1 MGVVDNIIRV
11 YDGNMQ
17 KLAYLENAYNI
28 GYSLKFNELWTAQ
41 FTLPATDKKNIYCQP
56 FNYVEIFDGGERI
69 ELFRIM
75 PSTLTR
81 NSEGNIVYQCEHVL
95 ATLMDDVL
103 FQYHQIGNIGVGTV
117 HVLRYILD
125 HQLTKRWQLRK
136 CDFDRRFEYK
146 WENENLL
153 SALFSVPQPFNEG
166 YRWEFDT
173 TRTPWQLD
181 LKRLPT
187 QFVADIIY
195 KKNMVEIKKEVDPST
210 IVTRLYCLGYGEGD
224 NQLNICSVNGGIPY
238 LEANTATYGIKSSI
252 LVDRRFENAETLKAY
267 GQSILDELK
276 NPFKSYSVR
285 AIDLH
290 RKSPSKYERYFPGDI
305 VRIIDKE
312 DNTIEDLPIVSV
324 SKSDI
329 TGAPGDIEIEIA
341 KRTRDIASSI
351 SSLQDRT
358 RINEVYAQGAT
369 NQMIVPFADN
379 ADENN
384 PARMKIYI
392 PDTMVRINKCILN
405 YQLDNFR
412 AYSKAIEG
420 GGATTQSTNDGGATT
435 QSTNDGGAST
445 QTSSSGGGGTQTSSS
460 GGGGTQTSS
469 SGGGTQTTSDVQ
481 VLKPGISQDYTRSSG
496 KHLHTIPDGTRLMVA
511 GGGTVTWG
519 YGGEHYHDL
528 YNHGHKIDIP
538 DHQHSVQ
545 IPSHKHSVNIPSHT
559 HSVNIP
565 SHTHS
570 VDIPSH
576 THSVNIPSHTH
587 SINIPNHRHSIT
599 LPNHTHDIEFGIYE
613 GTRANSVTIKVDGN
627 ILPTT
632 QPGQDINIIPYL
644 SVDSEGKIQRN
655 TWHEV
660 EIIPDQM
667 TRVLANIFMQIFT
680 NSRGG
685 GDY

>member
-11 YDGNMQ
+11 YDSNMQ

-28 GYSLKFNELWTAQ
+28 SYTLKLNELWTAQ

-81 NSEGNIVYQCEHVL
+81 NLEGNIVYQCEHVL

-117 HVLRYILD
+117 SVLRYILD
-125 HQLTKRWQLRK
+125 HQLTKRWQLRN
-136 CDFDRRFEYK
+136 CDFYRQFEYK

-173 TRTPWQLD
+173 TGTTWRLD

-238 LEANTATYGIKSSI
+238 LEANTATYGIKSSF

-276 NPFKSYSVR
+276 NPIKSYSVR
-285 AIDLH
+285 IIDLH

-305 VRIIDKE
+305 VRVIDKE
-312 DNTIEDLPIVSV
+312 DNIIENLPIVTV

-329 TGAPGDIEIEIA
+329 TGVPGDIEVEIA

-379 ADENN
+379 ADESN
-384 PARMKIYI
+384 PAVMRIYI

-405 YQLDNFR
+405 FQLEPFR
-412 AYSKAIEG
+412 AYSKAIG
-420 GGATTQSTNDGGATT
+420 GGGGGFQTTNDGG
-435 QSTNDGGAST
+435 SST
-445 QTSSSGGGGTQTSSS
+445 QTSSEGGGGTRTSDA
-460 GGGGTQTSS
+460 GGGSIATSNVQSLRPGTA
-469 SGGGTQTTSDVQ
+469 
-481 VLKPGISQDYTRSSG
+481 QDYTKNSG
-496 KHLHTIPDGTRLMVA
+496 SHVHSIPEGTKLLVE
-511 GGGTVTWG
+511 GGGSVTWG
-519 YGGEHYHDL
+519 PGGVHSHDL
-528 YNHGHKIDIP
+528 YNHGHE
-538 DHQHSVQ
+538 V
-545 IPSHKHSVNIPSHT
+545 
-559 HSVNIP
+559 
-565 SHTHS
+565 
-570 VDIPSH
+570 
-576 THSVNIPSHTH
+576 
-587 SINIPNHRHSIT
+587 NIPNHIHNVEIPDHTHNVNIPNHVHSLN
-599 LPNHTHDIEFGIYE
+599 LPEHTHDLEFGIYQ
-613 GTRANSVTIKVDGN
+613 GATADMVTIKVDGKT
-627 ILPTT
+627 IPVS
-632 QPGQDINIIPYL
+632 QPGQDINIINYL
-644 SVDSEGKIQRN
+644 GVDAGGKIQRN
-655 TWHEV
+655 TWHTV
-660 EIIPDQM
+660 EIIPNQM
-667 TRVLANIFMQIFT
+667 TRVVANIFMQIFT

>member
-1 MGVVDNIIRV
+1 MGVVDNTIRV
-11 YDGNMQ
+11 YDSNMR

-28 GYSLKFNELWTAQ
+28 GYSLKLNELWTAQ
-41 FTLPATDKKNIYCQP
+41 FTLPATDQKNIYCQP

-117 HVLRYILD
+117 SVLRYILD
-125 HQLTKRWQLRK
+125 HQLTKRWQLRN

-173 TRTPWQLD
+173 TGTTWKLD

-305 VRIIDKE
+305 VRVIDNEDDIIE
-312 DNTIEDLPIVSV
+312 NLPIVSV

-329 TGAPGDIEIEIA
+329 TGAPGDIEVEIA

-379 ADENN
+379 ADPEH
-384 PARMKIYI
+384 PAVMRIYI

-405 YQLDNFR
+405 FQLEPFR
-412 AYSKAIEG
+412 AYSKAIG
-420 GGATTQSTNDGGATT
+420 GGGGIATST
-435 QSTNDGGAST
+435 SDGGAST
-445 QTSSSGGGGTQTSSS
+445 QTSSSGGGITNTTSSEVAVAWTLLGDYHGNYRTVGYTS
-460 GGGGTQTSS
+460 MELSHNHGVPHGT
-469 SGGGTQTTSDVQ
+469 G
-481 VLKPGISQDYTRSSG
+481 LKTSQD
-496 KHLHTIPDGTRLMVA
+496 
-511 GGGTVTWG
+511 GTVWFSASG
-519 YGGEHYHDL
+519 AHDHNVYIREHDHPVRLDPHSHL
-528 YNHGHKIDIP
+528 VNIP
-538 DHQHSVQ
+538 DHQHSIS
-545 IPSHKHSVNIPSHT
+545 IPNHKHSIS
-559 HSVNIP
+559 
-565 SHTHS
+565 
-570 VDIPSH
+570 
-576 THSVNIPSHTH
+576 
-587 SINIPNHRHSIT
+587 IPNHVHE
-599 LPNHTHDIEFGIYE
+599 LEFGIYQ
-613 GTRANSVTIKVDGN
+613 GTAADNVSIKVDGKT
-627 ILPTT
+627 IPVS
-632 QPGQDINIIPYL
+632 QPGQDINIINYL
-644 SVDSEGKIQRN
+644 GVDAGGKVQRN
-655 TWHEV
+655 TWHTV
-660 EIIPDQM
+660 EIIPNQM
-667 TRVLANIFMQIFT
+667 TRVVANIFMQIFT

>member
-11 YDGNMQ
+11 YDSNMR

-28 GYSLKFNELWTAQ
+28 GYSLKLNELWTAQ
-41 FTLPATDKKNIYCQP
+41 FTLPATDQKNIYCQP

-81 NSEGNIVYQCEHVL
+81 NSQGNIVYQCEHVL

-117 HVLRYILD
+117 SVLRYIID
-125 HQLTKRWQLRK
+125 HQLTTRWQLRN

-153 SALFSVPQPFNEG
+153 SALFSVPQPFNED

-173 TRTPWQLD
+173 TGTTWRLD

-238 LEANTATYGIKSSI
+238 LEANTSTYGIKSSI
-252 LVDRRFENAETLKAY
+252 LVDRRFESAETLKAY

-276 NPFKSYSVR
+276 NPFKSYSTR
-285 AIDLH
+285 AIDLYK
-290 RKSPSKYERYFPGDI
+290 KSPSKYERYFPGDI
-305 VRIIDKE
+305 VRVVDKE
-312 DNTIEDLPIVSV
+312 DDIIENLPIVTV

-329 TGAPGDIEIEIA
+329 TGAPGDIDVEIA
-341 KRTRDIASSI
+341 KKTRDIASSI

-384 PARMKIYI
+384 PATMKIYI

-420 GGATTQSTNDGGATT
+420 GGATTQSTNDGGAST
-435 QSTNDGGAST
+435 QSSSAGGE
-445 QTSSSGGGGTQTSSS
+445 GTQTSSS
-460 GGGGTQTSS
+460 GGASTQSSS
-469 SGGGTQTTSDVQ
+469 SGGGTQSTSDVQ
-481 VLKPGISQDYTRSSG
+481 VMEPGISQDYTVSSG
-496 KHLHTIPDGTRLMVA
+496 SHLHTIPSGTVLMVQ

-519 YGGEHYHDL
+519 HGGVHSHDL
-528 YNHGHKIDIP
+528 YNHGHEVNIP
-538 DHQHSVQ
+538 DHQHSV
-545 IPSHKHSVNIPSHT
+545 PIPSHT
-559 HSVNIP
+559 HSVNLP
-565 SHTHS
+565 SH
-570 VDIPSH
+570 I
-576 THSVNIPSHTH
+576 HSVNIP
-587 SINIPNHRHSIT
+587 NHQHSIT
-599 LPNHTHDIEFGIYE
+599 LPNHTHDLEFGIYE
-613 GTRANSVTIKVDGN
+613 GNRANSITIKVDGN

>member
-11 YDGNMQ
+11 YDSNMQ

-28 GYSLKFNELWTAQ
+28 SYTLKLNELWTAQ

-81 NSEGNIVYQCEHVL
+81 NLEGNIVYQCEHVL

-117 HVLRYILD
+117 SVLRYILD
-125 HQLTKRWQLRK
+125 HQLTKRWQLRN
-136 CDFDRRFEYK
+136 CDFYRQFEYK

-173 TRTPWQLD
+173 TGTTWRLD

-285 AIDLH
+285 TIDLH

-305 VRIIDKE
+305 VRVIDKE
-312 DNTIEDLPIVSV
+312 DNIIENLPIVTV

-329 TGAPGDIEIEIA
+329 TGAPGDIEVEIA

-379 ADENN
+379 ADPQN
-384 PARMKIYI
+384 PAIMRVYI
-392 PDTMVRINKCILN
+392 PDTMVRINKLVLN
-405 YQLDNFR
+405 YRLEPFR
-412 AYSKAIEG
+412 AYSKAIGGGGGTTRTTSE
-420 GGATTQSTNDGGATT
+420 GGAT
-435 QSTNDGGAST
+435 T
-445 QTSSSGGGGTQTSSS
+445 QTSSSGGGQIISTTTATKAITVASNHMIEIIHPGFGQLYTTYEGTHNH
-460 GGGGTQTSS
+460 
-469 SGGGTQTTSDVQ
+469 
-481 VLKPGISQDYTRSSG
+481 GI
-496 KHLHTIPDGTRLMVA
+496 PPGTRLLVE
-511 GGGTVTWG
+511 GGGSVGWVESG
-519 YGGEHYHDL
+519 LHDHL
-528 YNHGHKIDIP
+528 LTLHGHNIDIP
-538 DHQHSVQ
+538 GHDHNVE
-545 IPSHKHSVNIPSHT
+545 VNVP
-559 HSVNIP
+559 N
-565 SHTHS
+565 
-570 VDIPSH
+570 
-576 THSVNIPSHTH
+576 HTH
-587 SINIPNHRHSIT
+587 SINIPNH
-599 LPNHTHDIEFGIYE
+599 THELEFGIYQ
-613 GTRANSVTIKVDGN
+613 GTTADRVTIKVDGK
-627 ILPTT
+627 
-632 QPGQDINIIPYL
+632 IIPTSKENEDIDIIKYL
-644 SVDSEGKIQRN
+644 STDGAGKINRN
-655 TWHEV
+655 TWHEI
-660 EIIPDQM
+660 EIVPDKM
-667 TRVLANIFMQIFT
+667 TRVVANIFMQIFT

>member
-1 MGVVDNIIRV
+1 MGAVDNTIRV
-11 YDGNMQ
+11 YDSNMQ

-28 GYSLKFNELWTAQ
+28 GYSLKLNELWTAQ
-41 FTLPATDKKNIYCQP
+41 FTLPATDQKNIYCQP

-81 NSEGNIVYQCEHVL
+81 NSQGNIVYQCEHVL

-117 HVLRYILD
+117 SVLRYIID
-125 HQLTKRWQLRK
+125 HQLTTRWQLRN

-153 SALFSVPQPFNEG
+153 SALFSVPQPFNED

-173 TRTPWQLD
+173 TGTTWRLD

-238 LEANTATYGIKSSI
+238 LEANTSTYGIKSSI
-252 LVDRRFENAETLKAY
+252 LVDRRFESAETLKAY

-276 NPFKSYSVR
+276 NPFKSYSTR
-285 AIDLH
+285 AIDLYK
-290 RKSPSKYERYFPGDI
+290 KSPSKYERYFPGDI
-305 VRIIDKE
+305 VRVVDKE
-312 DNTIEDLPIVSV
+312 DDIIENLPIVTV

-329 TGAPGDIEIEIA
+329 TGAPGDIDVEIA
-341 KRTRDIASSI
+341 KKTRDIASSI

-384 PARMKIYI
+384 PATMKIYI

-420 GGATTQSTNDGGATT
+420 GGATTQSTNDGGAST
-435 QSTNDGGAST
+435 QSSSAGGE
-445 QTSSSGGGGTQTSSS
+445 GTQTSSS
-460 GGGGTQTSS
+460 GGASTQSSS
-469 SGGGTQTTSDVQ
+469 SGGGTQSTSDVQ
-481 VLKPGISQDYTRSSG
+481 VMKPGISQDYTVSSG
-496 KHLHTIPDGTRLMVA
+496 SHLHTIPSGTVLMVQ

-519 YGGEHYHDL
+519 HGGVHSHDL
-528 YNHGHKIDIP
+528 YNHGHEVNIP
-538 DHQHSVQ
+538 DHQHSV
-545 IPSHKHSVNIPSHT
+545 PIPSHT
-559 HSVNIP
+559 HSVNLP
-565 SHTHS
+565 SH
-570 VDIPSH
+570 I
-576 THSVNIPSHTH
+576 HSVNIP
-587 SINIPNHRHSIT
+587 NHQHSIT
-599 LPNHTHDIEFGIYE
+599 LPNHTHDLEFGIYE
-613 GTRANSVTIKVDGN
+613 GTRANSITIKVDGN

>member
-11 YDGNMQ
+11 YDSNMR

-28 GYSLKFNELWTAQ
+28 GYSLKLNELWTAQ
-41 FTLPATDKKNIYCQP
+41 FTLPATDQKNIYCQP

-117 HVLRYILD
+117 SVLRYIID
-125 HQLTKRWQLRK
+125 HQLTTRWQLRN

-153 SALFSVPQPFNEG
+153 SALFSVPQPFNED

-173 TRTPWQLD
+173 TGTTWRLD

-238 LEANTATYGIKSSI
+238 LEANTSTYGIKSSI
-252 LVDRRFENAETLKAY
+252 LVDRRFESAETLKAY

-276 NPFKSYSVR
+276 NPFKSYSAR
-285 AIDLH
+285 AIDLYK
-290 RKSPSKYERYFPGDI
+290 KSPSKYERYFPGDI
-305 VRIIDKE
+305 VRVIDKE
-312 DNTIEDLPIVSV
+312 DNIIENLPIVTV

-329 TGAPGDIEIEIA
+329 TGAPGDIDVEIA
-341 KRTRDIASSI
+341 KKTRDIASSI

-384 PARMKIYI
+384 PATMKIYI
-392 PDTMVRINKCILN
+392 PDTMARINKCILN

-420 GGATTQSTNDGGATT
+420 GGATTQSTNDGGAST
-435 QSTNDGGAST
+435 QS
-445 QTSSSGGGGTQTSSS
+445 SSSGGEGTQTSSS
-460 GGGGTQTSS
+460 GGASTQSSS
-469 SGGGTQTTSDVQ
+469 SGGGTQSTSDVQ
-481 VLKPGISQDYTRSSG
+481 VMEPGISQDYTVSSG
-496 KHLHTIPDGTRLMVA
+496 SHLHTIPSGTVLMVQ

-519 YGGEHYHDL
+519 HGGVHSHDL
-528 YNHGHKIDIP
+528 YNHGHEVNIP
-538 DHQHSVQ
+538 DHQHSV
-545 IPSHKHSVNIPSHT
+545 PIPSHT
-559 HSVNIP
+559 HSVNLP
-565 SHTHS
+565 SH
-570 VDIPSH
+570 I
-576 THSVNIPSHTH
+576 HSVNIP
-587 SINIPNHRHSIT
+587 NHQHSIT
-599 LPNHTHDIEFGIYE
+599 LPNHTHDLEFGIYE
-613 GTRANSVTIKVDGN
+613 GTRANSITIKVDGN

>member
-1 MGVVDNIIRV
+1 MGVVDNTIRV
-11 YDGNMQ
+11 YDSNMR

-28 GYSLKFNELWTAQ
+28 GYSLKLNELWTAQ
-41 FTLPATDKKNIYCQP
+41 FTLPATDQKNIYCQP

-81 NSEGNIVYQCEHVL
+81 NLEANIVYQCEHVL

-117 HVLRYILD
+117 SVLRYILD
-125 HQLTKRWQLRK
+125 RQLTKRWQLRN

-173 TRTPWQLD
+173 TGTTWKLD

-224 NQLNICSVNGGIPY
+224 NQLNICSVNDGIPY
-238 LEANTATYGIKSSI
+238 LEANTSTYGIKSSI

-305 VRIIDKE
+305 VRVIDKE
-312 DNTIEDLPIVSV
+312 DNIIENLPIVTV

-329 TGAPGDIEIEIA
+329 TGAPGDIEVEIA

-405 YQLDNFR
+405 YQLENFR

-420 GGATTQSTNDGGATT
+420 GGATTQST
-435 QSTNDGGAST
+435 SDGGAS
-445 QTSSSGGGGTQTSSS
+445 TQTSSS

-481 VLKPGISQDYTRSSG
+481 VLKPGISQDYTVSSG
-496 KHLHTIPDGTRLMVA
+496 SHLHSIPYGTVLMVQ
-511 GGGTVTWG
+511 GGDTVTWG
-519 YGGEHYHDL
+519 YGGEHSHSL
-528 YNHGHKIDIP
+528 YNHGH
-538 DHQHSVQ
+538 Q
-545 IPSHKHSVNIPSHT
+545 I
-559 HSVNIP
+559 NIP

-570 VDIPSH
+570 VDL
-576 THSVNIPSHTH
+576 PSHTH
-587 SINIPNHRHSIT
+587 SINIPKHRHSIT

-613 GTRANSVTIKVDGN
+613 GTRANSVIIKVDGN

-632 QPGQDINIIPYL
+632 QPGQDINIIQYL

>member
-1 MGVVDNIIRV
+1 MGVVDNTIRV
-11 YDGNMQ
+11 YDSNMR

-28 GYSLKFNELWTAQ
+28 GYSLKLNELWTAQ
-41 FTLPATDKKNIYCQP
+41 FTLPATDPKNIYCQP

-81 NSEGNIVYQCEHVL
+81 NSEGSIVYQCEHVL

-117 HVLRYILD
+117 SVLRYILD
-125 HQLTKRWQLRK
+125 HQLTKRWQLRN

-173 TRTPWQLD
+173 TGTTWKLD

-305 VRIIDKE
+305 VRVIDNEDDIIE
-312 DNTIEDLPIVSV
+312 NLPIVSV

-329 TGAPGDIEIEIA
+329 TGAPGDIEVEIA
-341 KRTRDIASSI
+341 KRTRDIAGSI

-379 ADENN
+379 ADNEN
-384 PARMKIYI
+384 PAVMRVYI

-405 YQLDNFR
+405 YQLEPFR
-412 AYSKAIEG
+412 AYSKATG
-420 GGATTQSTNDGGATT
+420 
-435 QSTNDGGAST
+435 
-445 QTSSSGGGGTQTSSS
+445 GGGGTTESTSNGGGSSQTSS
-460 GGGGTQTSS
+460 
-469 SGGGTQTTSDVQ
+469 
-481 VLKPGISQDYTRSSG
+481 
-496 KHLHTIPDGTRLMVA
+496 A
-511 GGGTVTWG
+511 GGGTTLSSKGAAPFMQTRVSAQGTDSQRGVTLYTDYESNHNHG
-519 YGGEHYHDL
+519 IPSGTSLAIASGGAVGFVASGGHNHRLPDHIHEVSVFGGEHSHEVS
-528 YNHGHKIDIP
+528 IP
-538 DHQHSVQ
+538 DHRHNV
-545 IPSHKHSVNIPSHT
+545 
-559 HSVNIP
+559 
-565 SHTHS
+565 
-570 VDIPSH
+570 
-576 THSVNIPSHTH
+576 
-587 SINIPNHRHSIT
+587 NIPNHRHSIT
-599 LPNHTHDIEFGIYE
+599 IPNHTHELEFGIYQ
-613 GTRANSVTIKVDGN
+613 GTVADSAVIKVDGRTV
-627 ILPTT
+627 PTV
-632 QPGQDINIIPYL
+632 QPGEDIDIIPYL
-644 SVDSEGKIQRN
+644 SVDSAGKIQRN
-655 TWHEV
+655 TWHEI
-660 EIIPDQM
+660 EIIPDKM
-667 TRVLANIFMQIFT
+667 SRIVANIFMQIFT

>member
-11 YDGNMQ
+11 YDSNMQ

-28 GYSLKFNELWTAQ
+28 SYTLKLNELWTAQ

-117 HVLRYILD
+117 SVLRYILD
-125 HQLTKRWQLRK
+125 RQLTKRWQLRN
-136 CDFDRRFEYK
+136 CDFYRQFEYK

-173 TRTPWQLD
+173 TGTPWQLD

-187 QFVADIIY
+187 QFVADITY

-224 NQLNICSVNGGIPY
+224 NQLNICSVNDGIPY
-238 LEANTATYGIKSSI
+238 LEANTSTYGIKSSI

-305 VRIIDKE
+305 VRVIDKE
-312 DNTIEDLPIVSV
+312 DNIIENLPIVTV

-329 TGAPGDIEIEIA
+329 TGAPGDIEVEIA
-341 KRTRDIASSI
+341 KRIRDIASSI

-369 NQMIVPFADN
+369 NQMIAPFADN
-379 ADENN
+379 ADESN

-405 YQLDNFR
+405 YQLENFR

-420 GGATTQSTNDGGATT
+420 GGATT

-481 VLKPGISQDYTRSSG
+481 VLKPGISQDYTVSSG
-496 KHLHTIPDGTRLMVA
+496 SHLHSIPYGTVLMVQ
-511 GGGTVTWG
+511 GGYTVTWG
-519 YGGEHYHDL
+519 YGGEHSHSL
-528 YNHGHKIDIP
+528 NNHGHQINIP
-538 DHQHSVQ
+538 NHRHSV
-545 IPSHKHSVNIPSHT
+545 SIPSHT
-559 HSVNIP
+559 HSVNL
-565 SHTHS
+565 
-570 VDIPSH
+570 
-576 THSVNIPSHTH
+576 PSHTH

>member
-1 MGVVDNIIRV
+1 MGVVDNTIRV
-11 YDGNMQ
+11 YDSNMR

-28 GYSLKFNELWTAQ
+28 GYSLKLNELWTSQ
-41 FTLPATDKKNIYCQP
+41 FTLPATDQKNIYCQP

-69 ELFRIM
+69 DLFRIM

-81 NSEGNIVYQCEHVL
+81 NSQGNIVYQCEHVL

-117 HVLRYILD
+117 SVLRYIID
-125 HQLTKRWQLRK
+125 HQLTTRWQLRN

-153 SALFSVPQPFNEG
+153 SALFSVPQPFNED

-173 TRTPWQLD
+173 TGTTWQLD

-238 LEANTATYGIKSSI
+238 LEANTSTYGIKSSI
-252 LVDRRFENAETLKAY
+252 LVDRRFESAETLKAY

-276 NPFKSYSVR
+276 NPFKSYSTR
-285 AIDLH
+285 AIDLYK
-290 RKSPSKYERYFPGDI
+290 KSPSKYERYFPGDI
-305 VRIIDKE
+305 VRVVDKE
-312 DNTIEDLPIVSV
+312 DDIIENLPIVTV

-329 TGAPGDIEIEIA
+329 TGAPGDIDVEIA
-341 KRTRDIASSI
+341 KKTRDIASSI

-384 PARMKIYI
+384 PATMKIYI

-420 GGATTQSTNDGGATT
+420 GGATTQSTNDGGAST
-435 QSTNDGGAST
+435 QSSSAGGE
-445 QTSSSGGGGTQTSSS
+445 GTQTSSS
-460 GGGGTQTSS
+460 GGASTQSSS
-469 SGGGTQTTSDVQ
+469 SGGGTQSTSDVQ
-481 VLKPGISQDYTRSSG
+481 VMKPGISQDYTVSSG
-496 KHLHTIPDGTRLMVA
+496 SHLHTIPSGTVLMVK

-519 YGGEHYHDL
+519 HGGVHSHDL
-528 YNHGHKIDIP
+528 YNHGHEVNIP
-538 DHQHSVQ
+538 DHQHSV
-545 IPSHKHSVNIPSHT
+545 PIPSHT
-559 HSVNIP
+559 HSVNLP
-565 SHTHS
+565 SH
-570 VDIPSH
+570 I
-576 THSVNIPSHTH
+576 HSVNIP
-587 SINIPNHRHSIT
+587 NHQHSIT
-599 LPNHTHDIEFGIYE
+599 LPNHTHDLEFGIYE
-613 GTRANSVTIKVDGN
+613 GNRANSITIKVDGN

>member
-1 MGVVDNIIRV
+1 
-11 YDGNMQ
+11 
-17 KLAYLENAYNI
+17 
-28 GYSLKFNELWTAQ
+28 
-41 FTLPATDKKNIYCQP
+41 
-56 FNYVEIFDGGERI
+56 
-69 ELFRIM
+69 
-75 PSTLTR
+75 
-81 NSEGNIVYQCEHVL
+81 
-95 ATLMDDVL
+95 MDDVL

-117 HVLRYILD
+117 SVLRYIID
-125 HQLTKRWQLRK
+125 HQLTTRWQLRN

-153 SALFSVPQPFNEG
+153 SALFSVPQPFNED

-173 TRTPWQLD
+173 TGTTWRLD

-238 LEANTATYGIKSSI
+238 LEANTSTYGIKSSI
-252 LVDRRFENAETLKAY
+252 LVDRRFESAETLKAY

-276 NPFKSYSVR
+276 NPFKSYSTR
-285 AIDLH
+285 AIDLYK
-290 RKSPSKYERYFPGDI
+290 KSPSKYERYFPGDI
-305 VRIIDKE
+305 VRVVDKE
-312 DNTIEDLPIVSV
+312 DDIIENLPIVTV

-329 TGAPGDIEIEIA
+329 TGAPGDIDVEIA
-341 KRTRDIASSI
+341 KKTRDIASSI

-384 PARMKIYI
+384 PATMKIYI

-420 GGATTQSTNDGGATT
+420 GGATTQSTNDGGAST
-435 QSTNDGGAST
+435 QSSSAGGE
-445 QTSSSGGGGTQTSSS
+445 GTQTSSS
-460 GGGGTQTSS
+460 GGASTQSSS
-469 SGGGTQTTSDVQ
+469 SGGGTQSTSDVQ
-481 VLKPGISQDYTRSSG
+481 VMEPGISQDYTVSSG
-496 KHLHTIPDGTRLMVA
+496 SHLHTIPSGTVLMVQ

-519 YGGEHYHDL
+519 HGGVHSHDL
-528 YNHGHKIDIP
+528 YNHGHEVNIP
-538 DHQHSVQ
+538 DHQHSV
-545 IPSHKHSVNIPSHT
+545 PIPSHT
-559 HSVNIP
+559 HSVNLP
-565 SHTHS
+565 SH
-570 VDIPSH
+570 I
-576 THSVNIPSHTH
+576 HSVNIP
-587 SINIPNHRHSIT
+587 NHQHSIT
-599 LPNHTHDIEFGIYE
+599 LPNHTHDLEFGIYE
-613 GTRANSVTIKVDGN
+613 GNRANSITIKVDGN